1 MSFSVSIGLILG
13 LSVLGMVLA
22 GICYAVKE
30 AVLLLLVRLYRS
42 MMRDAKKTQVKE
54 RNARNRAAETTRLY
68 LVK

>member
-1 MSFSVSIGLILG
+1 MSYSISIGLILG
-13 LSVLGMVLA
+13 LTVLGLVLA

-42 MMRDAKKTQVKE
+42 MMRDAKRQAKE
-54 RNARNRAAETTRLY
+54 RNARNRAAETPRLY

>member
-42 MMRDAKKTQVKE
+42 MMRDALRHAKR
-54 RNARNRAAETTRLY
+54 RNARKRVAEAPRLY
-68 LVK
+68 IVK